1 VKEKPITCRCVKPRC
16 GCCCCCCVVVCAK
29 LLCLN
34 ECYSNNLTSCIVL
47 NTILQGKVPVA
58 KRNFRNRHKHG
69 NLFEKGKKE
78 SKEETPDGLANEE
91 EEGGKEKASAA
102 IPKLPLSEG
111 GEKPPPKENRD
122 VKLNSA
128 PQSEEE
134 ATVNK
139 VPFSAAA
146 TDPSRSIGTVSV
158 SSMHN
163 ATKVRKWVEL
173 LENKPATGDKQAMAI
188 WMLNLMN
195 ATDSSE
201 GGVVVAS
208 PARMNPVAEAQIP
221 ASKIALSPVVELPV
235 GTAARAKDSPV
246 NKGMA
251 TSIHEGGKHSTDEN
265 NQEEE
270 DRVDALISK
279 AGAKRSEGIR
289 QEAGEDD
296 STSSG
301 LSQPPKKKFKQ
312 EYEEV

>member
-1 VKEKPITCRCVKPRC
+1 M
-16 GCCCCCCVVVCAK
+16 
-29 LLCLN
+29 
-34 ECYSNNLTSCIVL
+34 
-47 NTILQGKVPVA
+47 A

-78 SKEETPDGLANEE
+78 SKEETPHGLANEE
-91 EEGGKEKASAA
+91 EEGEKEKASAA
-102 IPKLPLSEG
+102 IPKLSLLEG
-111 GEKPPPKENRD
+111 GEKPPPKESED
-122 VKLNSA
+122 VKLSSA

-134 ATVNK
+134 ANVMK

-146 TDPSRSIGTVSV
+146 TDPQRNVGTVSV

-163 ATKVRKWVEL
+163 ATKVQKWVEL

-201 GGVVVAS
+201 SGAVTSS
-208 PARMNPVAEAQIP
+208 PARKNPAAEAKIL
-221 ASKIALSPVVELPV
+221 ASNIASSPVVKLPV
-235 GTAARAKDSPV
+235 VTSAGAKDSPV

-251 TSIHEGGKHSTDEN
+251 TSIHEGRNYSISEK

-270 DRVDALISK
+270 GRVKALISK
-279 AGAKRSEGIR
+279 ADAKHSEEIK
-289 QEAGEDD
+289 QENGEDD
-296 STSSG
+296 SSSSG
-301 LSQPPKKKFKQ
+301 LTQPPKKKFKQ